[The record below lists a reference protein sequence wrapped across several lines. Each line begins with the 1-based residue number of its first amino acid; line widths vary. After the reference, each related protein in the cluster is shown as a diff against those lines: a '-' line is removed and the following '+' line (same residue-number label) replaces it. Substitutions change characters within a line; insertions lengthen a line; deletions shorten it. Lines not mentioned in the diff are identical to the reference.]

1 MDQSL
6 PFVSARKYSSKGR
19 RAISPEA
26 NNPMTNIAENVIVLR
41 RDRIPPRLPIGFSI
55 GRAVN
60 R

>member
-1 MDQSL
+1 
-6 PFVSARKYSSKGR
+6 VSARKYSSKGR